1 MANIKCRYLD
11 GTSKICYT
19 TDYVNDI
26 KVNGVSI
33 GLVTN
38 YNVNSGD
45 EVEFDVRYSSNTG
58 SYGYNLFFGIKTLV
72 SVEIGDEIDY
82 VGSQMCTNCT
92 ALETLKIGSAVRS
105 IHTSAFRNCTS
116 LKTIDFT
123 GAINLLQIQTQAFQ
137 NCTSLTRIDFP
148 NTLNNIQPQA
158 FQFCTSLKV
167 ISFGTDIKGLYRYVF
182 SGCTSLDE
190 IRIQSL
196 ECPQFLGT
204 DGGSAFDDVKYGGTL
219 YYPKGSDYSAWLN
232 PNTLYSL
239 GSQGWNGVETDDF
252 EDLDRLKLV
261 CKYKKGSLI
270 FNPSYADSF
279 IDVKINGVSVGDLEQ
294 YHYTTAE
301 DDIVEFSLRGTSIG
315 YRDFW
320 GCDGLVDIKID
331 EGVTAIGE
339 GVFNGCASLLSVTIP
354 STVTNIG
361 SIAFGNCS
369 SLEAVYVKGQSCT
382 IQQDT
387 FKDVRRNGTL
397 YYPNGTD
404 YSQWLSTDTYYLGYY
419 DWNGVGVDSDFEL
432 KIYRFNIA
440 VESLSIPQEGAVK
453 QIDYTS
459 LNIDEISIDA
469 PNWINVV
476 QYSTYFK
483 LTIAANTGDD
493 RTGTITFTANPNSV
507 NPIVD
512 RVGVSQDGLDVI
524 FILDDGFNNSY
535 RFPKAGGTYQLP
547 YTAQRISSITWI
559 APDWLTITNK
569 GTYFNIVAS
578 ANSDDERNTTII
590 FKADNIERE
599 YRIYQDG
606 IAPTFALD
614 KTEVTVNPSGETF
627 TVNYSGT
634 DLKTVDWEI
643 STSTGTDDWVNVVKH
658 NGYFTIT
665 VASNTADVRKARVIF
680 TANSGYA
687 NTASD
692 TLVINQQALEK
703 SFTLDDYLIT
713 FPSEGGVQD
722 VGYDVV
728 NIWDDITFEAP
739 SWITV
744 TVYNSVFR
752 IEVGRT
758 TSTTGRQGTVTFRTG
773 GFVQEL
779 VVKQDKFIEP
789 VITVSK
795 TKIEA
800 PYTGLT
806 ETVSYTTQGVESIYI
821 ISPNWIDV
829 RDYETYLEI
838 NVKENTAYEERTGV
852 VEVYGNYESAYE
864 AQARIEVVQE
874 PTPKPVDP
882 DEPDEP
888 DDPNAPSVGSDT
900 KTIVFEASGG
910 TQPINFTWSN
920 VSYNDI
926 STKAEAADSWIE
938 LDYEGLIS
946 SNPIITQ
953 YLVTAGV
960 NTGAPRT
967 TYFTFTG
974 STSSGEIKTE
984 TITIYQK
991 NNNGDLPNDSDMSTG
1006 CYINLDKYEHTFPA
1020 TGGTISV
1027 VAHFGYPSTSG
1038 LKARAFSG
1046 AVYPIL
1052 WCTTENVGG
1061 GIEDDGT
1068 EASEIWEI
1076 TMTNNNFD
1084 AERTAT
1090 ITFSYTNYYGESTS
1104 VVFTAKQEAG
1114 AGEDKTEPKVGVS
1127 SNRLNVNSDGTPEYS
1142 STIDIKGFYQAVTIN
1157 NPIVVGD
1164 WIHLGT
1170 GVEYE
1175 GVVMGY
1181 DTRIDYPISFDAND
1195 GASRTGTITFS
1206 GIDTNG
1212 NVLTAVCNVIQASAV
1227 EEPDEPETPDIP
1239 VDGDEYIG
1247 PIWKD
1252 IEFDFGGIDM
1262 VEYGIYTTTKVR
1274 LPGNAGMV
1282 DVDTLLFAGRSYARP
1297 DGGSNKILVNQ
1308 ICKTYMD
1315 APLLKQGSP
1324 TLGGGYNTF
1333 KLKSADGSTL
1343 YRQYSF
1349 VNDWSYGEFE
1359 TGLLSRPILKDHSK
1373 VFRNQLLP
1381 FSVFGAAEQVAVPY
1395 EIFYADGTKWNST
1408 AYETR
1413 GVITETFPFEDKKNG
1428 AVAYSINNQIY
1439 TVTDECVQYV
1449 LYYVNPWGGYDW
1461 FPIRGKVVEKDSM
1474 TAYTYTQNFNNQT
1487 LDFGK
1492 KKYLGEIQKHFTLHT
1507 QWMSEDESSRM
1518 WYLLQSNTVYLHN
1531 LVEDKIYPVVITNT
1545 EQEHKKRLLGTR
1557 ISYQIEVDLSQIRER
1572 I

>member
-11 GTSKICYT
+11 GTSKIFSNWNQS
-19 TDYVNDI
+19 VSDI
-26 KVNGVSI
+26 LVNGVSI
-33 GLVTN
+33 G
-38 YNVNSGD
+38 VNQATVGSTD
-45 EVEFDVRYSSNTG
+45 VVEFVLQGTSMPIFTNCTG
-58 SYGYNLFFGIKTLV
+58 LV
-72 SVEIGDEIDY
+72 SVEIPSGVSEIPASCFY
-82 VGSQMCTNCT
+82 GCTKLASIVIPDSVT
-92 ALETLKIGSAVRS
+92 SIGSMAFKWNYALTTLNIGSGCTHIDSNAFEGCTRLKL
-105 IHTSAFRNCTS
+105 INITSPSCNVEYNTFYNIAEGGTLAYPEGSDYSQWLSSNEYYLGYYGWNVSAEGEASVFCTYSSEEPDTYICSDLSLFKQVKRNGLVYTGYNIVSDIQDGDVFEFVLNTKLLPANAFHNPTG
-116 LKTIDFT
+116 
-123 GAINLLQIQTQAFQ
+123 GAINMTTCRMEGVEVIGASAFEYCEYLE
-137 NCTSLTRIDFP
+137 NVDLGDNVKTIGASAFEGCSKLEHIEFP
-148 NTLNNIQPQA
+148 NTLEYIDTSAFEFAGLKSVVIPDSVHTIMNRAFYGCSNLASAIIGSDISVLKQETFGGCDLSENLIIGNNVTEIGKYCFQGTNIKTLNIPDSVVTIKEGA
-158 FQFCTSLKV
+158 FQVC
-167 ISFGTDIKGLYRYVF
+167 GLLTEVNIG
-182 SGCTSLDE
+182 SGCTSIGQIAFEQGISTQGNLE
-190 IRIQSL
+190 RINITSPY
-196 ECPQFLGT
+196 CSIDSHTFHN
-204 DGGSAFDDVKYGGTL
+204 VKSYGTL
-219 YYPKGSDYSAWLN
+219 TYPSGA
-232 PNTLYSL
+232 
-239 GSQGWNGVETDDF
+239 
-252 EDLDRLKLV
+252 
-261 CKYKKGSLI
+261 
-270 FNPSYADSF
+270 
-279 IDVKINGVSVGDLEQ
+279 
-294 YHYTTAE
+294 
-301 DDIVEFSLRGTSIG
+301 
-315 YRDFW
+315 
-320 GCDGLVDIKID
+320 
-331 EGVTAIGE
+331 
-339 GVFNGCASLLSVTIP
+339 
-354 STVTNIG
+354 
-361 SIAFGNCS
+361 
-369 SLEAVYVKGQSCT
+369 
-382 IQQDT
+382 
-387 FKDVRRNGTL
+387 
-397 YYPNGTD
+397 D
-404 YSQWLSTDTYYLGYY
+404 YSQWLSTDNYYLGYY
-419 DWNGVGVDSDFEL
+419 HWNEPTFEL
-432 KIYRFNIA
+432 
-440 VESLSIPQEGAVK
+440 EQ
-453 QIDYTS
+453 
-459 LNIDEISIDA
+459 
-469 PNWINVV
+469 
-476 QYSTYFK
+476 
-483 LTIAANTGDD
+483 
-493 RTGTITFTANPNSV
+493 
-507 NPIVD
+507 
-512 RVGVSQDGLDVI
+512 
-524 FILDDGFNNSY
+524 
-535 RFPKAGGTYQLP
+535 
-547 YTAQRISSITWI
+547 SSITVPVEGKTFSVGFEKHNLEI
-559 APDWLTITNK
+559 SNYM
-569 GTYFNIVAS
+569 G
-578 ANSDDERNTTII
+578 SDDWFSVVLNGDRFDITVERNEGDKREGKITILLNDGT
-590 FKADNIERE
+590 FR
-599 YRIYQDG
+599 YFTIYQEG
-606 IAPTFALD
+606 VVPTFELLT
-614 KTEVTVNPSGETF
+614 TEVTVNPSGETF
-627 TVNYSGT
+627 TVNYTGT
-634 DLKTVDWEI
+634 NIQTIDWKI
-643 STSTGTDDWVNVVKH
+643 STSTGTDDWVNVVNN

-665 VASNTADVRKARVIF
+665 VASNTADVRKARVTF
-680 TANSGYA
+680 TANGYS
-687 NTASD
+687 TSVED
-692 TLVINQQALEK
+692 VLVINQQALEK
-703 SFTLDDYLIT
+703 SFTLDNYLIT

-744 TVYNSVFR
+744 TVYNAVFR

-829 RDYETYLEI
+829 RDYGTYLEI
-838 NVKENTAYEERTGV
+838 NVKDNAEYEERTGV

-882 DEPDEP
+882 DEPDVP

-900 KTIVFEASGG
+900 RKIVFEASGG
-910 TQPINFTWSN
+910 TQPIDFTWSN
-920 VSYNDI
+920 VSYDDI
-926 STKAEAADSWIE
+926 STKAEAADSWVE

-946 SNPIITQ
+946 PNPIITQ

-1006 CYINLDKYEHTFPA
+1006 CYINLDSYEHTFPA

-1142 STIDIKGFYQAVTIN
+1142 STTNIKGFYQAVTIN
-1157 NPIVVGD
+1157 NPIINGD

-1175 GVVMGY
+1175 GVIYGY

-1252 IEFDFGGIDM
+1252 VEYNFGGIEM
-1262 VEYGIYTTTKVR
+1262 VEYGIYTEVPFR
-1274 LPGNAGMV
+1274 LPGNGGIRYY
-1282 DVDTLLFAGRSYARP
+1282 DKLLFAGRSYARP
-1297 DGGSNKILVNQ
+1297 DTGNNVILVNK
-1308 ICKTYMD
+1308 ICQDYMEI
-1315 APLLKQGSP
+1315 PLLKQGSP
-1324 TLGGGYNTF
+1324 SLGDGYNTF
-1333 KLKSADGSTL
+1333 KLKSADGNTL
-1343 YRQYSF
+1343 YKQYSF

-1381 FSVFGAAEQVAVPY
+1381 FSVFGAAEKVTVPY

-1408 AYETR
+1408 VYETR
-1413 GVITETFPFEDKKNG
+1413 GVTTEMFPFEDKKNG
-1428 AVAYSINNQIY
+1428 AIAYSINNKIY
-1439 TVTDECVQYV
+1439 TISDECVQYV

-1461 FPIRGKVVEKDSM
+1461 FPIRGKVVERDSM

-1487 LDFGK
+1487 WDFGK
-1492 KKYLGEIQKHFTLHT
+1492 RRYLTEITKHFTLHT

-1557 ISYQIEVDLSQIRER
+1557 ISYQIEVDLSQNRER